1 MTCLLILQATAAPRA
16 FTSDHSQDSGEV
28 KPVTL
33 TLPGLKDKVTVRY
46 DERGI
51 PHISARSEA
60 DLFTAQGY
68 VVARDRLWQMDLLRR
83 TGRGQLSEIFGQAAL
98 GQDKLHRKFGFGPLA
113 DQVAGHLSP
122 EAKKEL
128 DDYCRGVNE
137 YIKGLADKE
146 LPVEFRL
153 LQYKPTPWLPSD
165 TIIIGK
171 LFAETLS
178 TTWQQ
183 DLMRAALS
191 VLPKEKQEQLLT
203 YTSPLDV
210 ILTGSDKT
218 SSKSKR
224 EEAILNTPAATVS
237 TDTLKLAAQ
246 IEEDSRAALERAG
259 LYAED
264 LAASNNWVVS
274 GLHTTTGKPLLAN
287 DPHLESSAPS
297 IWYMIH
303 LSAPGFH
310 VAGITVAGA
319 PGIVIGHNDRIAWG
333 ITNVEADVQDLYIE
347 KFDTASPQR
356 YMTPTG
362 WKDAD
367 VRREEIK
374 VRKSPTDPATTTV
387 PLEVTVTRHG
397 PIILEKDGSRY
408 ALAWP
413 ALDPTTKEL
422 EAYYA
427 LQHSRNWQ
435 DFSTALSRYTGSP
448 FNFVYADID
457 GHIGWWAA
465 GRYPIRK
472 TGNGTVPYDGST
484 AAGDWTGYV
493 PAQAT
498 PHSFD
503 PASGIIV
510 TANSRTIG
518 LDYPYYLGYCWAPPY
533 RTRRI
538 HDLLESSPILGIQD
552 FLHIQGDTY
561 SIPDAA
567 FASMIVE
574 MARPLAAGSP
584 DWTKIQAEFEGWDG
598 MLNADSHIAP
608 RAVTMRAIFQSRIL
622 TAALGP
628 DLAKI
633 YRWPGSDTLTYRIVT
648 TRPKE
653 WLPKEFDS
661 YQALVLD
668 CYKEMVQQLRKKLG
682 DHELDWT
689 WGQLVQV
696 HFPHPLAS
704 APMVGSQFVIP
715 PFPQNGGPPTV
726 NRGSSVSMRLV
737 ADPTD
742 WDKTRQGI
750 GLGES
755 GDPKSPHWKDQLADW
770 QHVTPRAFPYT
781 EAAVSKATQSTL
793 VLSP

>member
-1 MTCLLILQATAAPRA
+1 MTRPGRRQKPPQLVVAAKTATVMPAARTVVRTAVVDPVAVVVPTMASRGAVVAASGDVSHGRHVRAGRGGERRQVPTTIRGQPGRQRWLPCQAGEPLVPLPGQAEHDRVRQVLAVGGPRVGRRGLESAQVGPEGLESGEQVAGGIGPVIEPAAP
-16 FTSDHSQDSGEV
+16 D
-28 KPVTL
+28 
-33 TLPGLKDKVTVRY
+33 
-46 DERGI
+46 
-51 PHISARSEA
+51 
-60 DLFTAQGY
+60 
-68 VVARDRLWQMDLLRR
+68 
-83 TGRGQLSEIFGQAAL
+83 GQAAEVVIHTGHRPHPAGSG
-98 GQDKLHRKFGFGPLA
+98 GQ
-113 DQVAGHLSP
+113 
-122 EAKKEL
+122 
-128 DDYCRGVNE
+128 RGQP
-137 YIKGLADKE
+137 GLA
-146 LPVEFRL
+146 LPAE
-153 LQYKPTPWLPSD
+153 QPAEQ
-165 TIIIGK
+165 G
-171 LFAETLS
+171 LFVA
-178 TTWQQ
+178 QQ
-183 DLMRAALS
+183 
-191 VLPKEKQEQLLT
+191 
-203 YTSPLDV
+203 
-210 ILTGSDKT
+210 
-218 SSKSKR
+218 
-224 EEAILNTPAATVS
+224 
-237 TDTLKLAAQ
+237 
-246 IEEDSRAALERAG
+246 
-259 LYAED
+259 
-264 LAASNNWVVS
+264 
-274 GLHTTTGKPLLAN
+274 
-287 DPHLESSAPS
+287 
-297 IWYMIH
+297 
-303 LSAPGFH
+303 
-310 VAGITVAGA
+310 
-319 PGIVIGHNDRIAWG
+319 
-333 ITNVEADVQDLYIE
+333 
-347 KFDTASPQR
+347 
-356 YMTPTG
+356 
-362 WKDAD
+362 
-367 VRREEIK
+367 
-374 VRKSPTDPATTTV
+374 
-387 PLEVTVTRHG
+387 
-397 PIILEKDGSRY
+397 
-408 ALAWP
+408 
-413 ALDPTTKEL
+413 
-422 EAYYA
+422 
-427 LQHSRNWQ
+427 
-435 DFSTALSRYTGSP
+435 
-448 FNFVYADID
+448 
-457 GHIGWWAA
+457 
-465 GRYPIRK
+465 
-472 TGNGTVPYDGST
+472 